1 MKKFVLW
8 RGIAA
13 ALALILTVSL
23 FMSYVAFDNAGS
35 INAVL
40 GIESGS
46 VALNDNM
53 VYESSYGPLSDENL
67 AKLVAD
73 EAAFAVREME
83 EGAVLFENDGALPL
97 ASGIKNIT
105 LFGRA
110 SADPVYKSHAGG
122 GIVSA
127 ETAVSLKS
135 ALEAAGFNINETL
148 YNAYANSST
157 SRVKGNQTT
166 TKSEIGE
173 ESIDFYTSEIRDSFN
188 DYKDAAIVVLSRDS
202 GEGQDFD
209 TVDAEGIPQLALHQA
224 EKDMLKMIKDEG
236 FQTIIVLI
244 NSGNAMELS
253 WLDDAEY
260 GVNACMWIG
269 QPGRYGFPG
278 VVNLLTGA
286 ATPSGHL
293 VDTYAVDSLSSPAMM
308 NWGGFTFTGSVE
320 DAMSAT
326 YLVYQEG
333 IYVGYKYY
341 ETRYEDAIL
350 GQGNATG
357 TAGVY
362 ASSGGWNYAE
372 EMSYPFGYGLSYTT
386 FRQTLDDFTYD
397 AASDEFV
404 ATVTVTNT
412 GDTYS
417 GKSVAQI
424 YLQSPYTDYD
434 KANGIEKAAVQI
446 VGFGKTEELAPGA
459 SQTLEIRIDRYYT
472 ASYDSKGAKTYI
484 LDAGTYY
491 FGLGDNAH
499 DALNNILA
507 KKGATGM
514 YDIDGT
520 PVSGDAS
527 KVGTYEVADLDT
539 TTYSVSAV
547 TGNDVTNQFTG
558 DYAVDVNEFYD
569 DDVVTYLSRSDWE
582 GTYPQGVEL
591 EINNAI
597 KSAQVSRT
605 YTQSNTDHLTD
616 DMING
621 KTGEQV
627 ITFADMYGV
636 DYDDS
641 KWEAFLDQLS
651 ISDMSIVISDTLG
664 QGAVQTVS
672 KPANKNAD
680 GPDGYGMAYRYGD
693 QDSPTCYVIQNLAAS
708 TWSIDVMSTLGSFY
722 GEDCIYARG
731 QMAFAPGLDIHRTP
745 YGGRNFEYSSEDGL
759 FTGIMNSAEVAAMNE
774 KGVIAGPKH
783 LFANDQEQNRSGVC
797 TFMTEQT
804 ARESGLKAFEL
815 CFTKGNARG
824 SMLAMCR
831 IGVKMSPVAQTLI
844 RGIMMGEW
852 GFNGI
857 LITDSSGSENDRIP
871 TADSLIAGTSMFCLA
886 RRSSTMESL
895 VVDND
900 DTYLYEVLREVNHR
914 YYYNYVNSTL
924 INGLTAGETIT
935 VTDTFAWWQ
944 AAIVCA
950 DIGLGLC
957 TAAALILFAVKA
969 YGKKKTA

>member
-1 MKKFVLW
+1 
-8 RGIAA
+8 
-13 ALALILTVSL
+13 
-23 FMSYVAFDNAGS
+23 MSYVAFDNAGS
-35 INAVL
+35 TNAVL

-46 VALNDNM
+46 VALTGNM
-53 VYESSYGPLSDENL
+53 VYESAYDPPSDENL

-83 EGAVLFENDGALPL
+83 EGAVLFKNDGALPL
-97 ASGIKNIT
+97 SSEIKNIT

-127 ETAVSLKS
+127 ETAVSFKT
-135 ALEAAGFNINETL
+135 ALEAEGFSINETL
-148 YNAYANSST
+148 FNAYASSST
-157 SRVKGNQTT
+157 TRVKGNQTT

-173 ESIDFYTSEIRDSFN
+173 EPISFYTSAIRSSFDS
-188 DYKDAAIVVLSRDS
+188 YKDVAIVLLSRDS

-209 TVDAEGIPQLALHQA
+209 TEDAEGIPQLALHQA
-224 EKDMLKMIKDEG
+224 EKDMLKMIKDSG
-236 FQTIIVLI
+236 FTTIIVLI

-253 WLDDAEY
+253 WIDEAEY

-278 VVNLLTGA
+278 VVNLLKGTA
-286 ATPSGHL
+286 SPSGHL
-293 VDTYAVDSLSSPAMM
+293 VETYAVNSLSAPAMA
-308 NWGGFTFTGSVE
+308 NWGGFTFSGDTEGARST
-320 DAMSAT
+320 S

-350 GQGNATG
+350 RQGNATG
-357 TAGVY
+357 TAGTY
-362 ASSGGWNYAE
+362 ASTGSWNYAE

-386 FRQTLDDFTYD
+386 FEQTLDNFTYD
-397 AASDEFV
+397 AATDQFV
-404 ATVTVTNT
+404 ATVTVKNT
-412 GDTYS
+412 GSTYS

-446 VGFGKTEELAPGA
+446 VGFGKTGTLAPGA
-459 SQTLEIRIDRYYT
+459 SEQLELRIDRYYT
-472 ASYDSKGAKTYI
+472 ASYDYKNAKTYI
-484 LDAGTYY
+484 FDAGTYY

-520 PVSGDAS
+520 PVAGDAS
-527 KVGTYEVADLDT
+527 KVGTYEVASLDT

-547 TGNDVTNQFTG
+547 TGNTITNQFSG
-558 DYAVDVNEFYD
+558 DYAIDVNDFYSN
-569 DDVVTYLSRSDWE
+569 DVVTYLTRSDWE
-582 GTYPQGVEL
+582 GTYPQGAEL
-591 EINNAI
+591 EINDTI
-597 KSAQVSRT
+597 KDAQVSRI
-605 YTQSNTDHLTD
+605 YTQSNTDHLTAD
-616 DMING
+616 QLNG
-621 KTGEQV
+621 KVGDEV
-627 ITFADMYGV
+627 INFADMYGV
-636 DYDDS
+636 DYDDP
-641 KWEAFLDQLS
+641 KWDAFLEQLS
-651 ISDMSIVISDTLG
+651 VEDMSIVISDTLG
-664 QGAVQTVS
+664 QGSVQTVS

-708 TWSIDVMSTLGSFY
+708 TWSTDVMSTLGSFY

-759 FTGIMNSAEVAAMNE
+759 FTGIMNAAEVAAMNE

-783 LFANDQEQNRSGVC
+783 FFANDQEQNRSGVC

-804 ARESGLKAFEL
+804 ARESGLRAFEL

-824 SMLAMCR
+824 SMMAMNR
-831 IGVKMSPVAQTLI
+831 IGVKMSPVATTLI
-844 RGIMMGEW
+844 RGIMIGEW
-852 GFNGI
+852 GFNGV
-857 LITDSSGSENDRIP
+857 LITDSSGAENDNTP
-871 TADSLIAGTSMFCLA
+871 TADCLIAGTSMFCLA
-886 RRSSTMESL
+886 RRTSTMVSL
-895 VVDND
+895 VAGND
-900 DTYLYEVLREVNHR
+900 DTYLYDVLREVNHR
-914 YYYNYVNSTL
+914 YYYNYANSTL
-924 INGLTAGETIT
+924 VNSLTAGESVT

-944 AAIVCA
+944 TTIVVL
-950 DIGLGLC
+950 DVVVGLC
-957 TAAALILFAVKA
+957 TVAALGLFLVKA
-969 YGKKKTA
+969 YGKKKEA